1 MARSH
6 ASPVCCPCQ
15 SHASQP
21 FSSLHDVSSR
31 LGSALLALPLAHSH
45 ARHDL
50 TSPCLRFSFLFL
62 QDRRRVQGRDGPHRR
77 RRPRERPPPRFRG
90 HHAPV
95 TPRDRRPSAARATR
109 NRHFSHQAH
118 PAGRPLDRG
127 STLPELFLFFD
138 SRMRCLFLSRAYLC
152 VCNLR
157 PLGGGGLRSRV
168 AQGSLY
174 HRRAC
179 VCVCMP
185 CTRVFTCTRC
195 DNASAWCDI
204 RKGDGRLP
212 LLVVLRHVPSLA
224 VLVRRVRSGRDRSLI

>member
-138 SRMRCLFLSRAYLC
+138 SRMRFFFSRGRIC
-152 VCNLR
+152 VYVIC
-157 PLGGGGLRSRV
+157 
-168 AQGSLY
+168 
-174 HRRAC
+174 
-179 VCVCMP
+179 
-185 CTRVFTCTRC
+185 
-195 DNASAWCDI
+195 
-204 RKGDGRLP
+204 GRL
-212 LLVVLRHVPSLA
+212 A
-224 VLVRRVRSGRDRSLI
+224 VAVSDPG